1 MLPEGKFSYLGS
13 KYEIYLK
20 YSKSTHQIGDIG
32 EIDPSTNISKI
43 ILRPLELKC
52 GAALR
57 LKSMSSAPPRKL
69 LIRLS

>member
-1 MLPEGKFSYLGS
+1 MLPESKFTYLGS
-13 KYEIYLK
+13 KYEIYLQ

-52 GAALR
+52 GAA
-57 LKSMSSAPPRKL
+57 SSQTEKYVIRAL
-69 LIRLS
+69 IIRLS